1 MTRWLRT
8 VRTTG
13 LVIALG
19 TGGAV
24 LLPYDAV
31 AKVAQV
37 AAMSAGPTP
46 GVHASEGTA
55 THVSEGAATHVPEGA
70 ATHVPH
76 SPRETASPAP
86 SAASPR
92 PGRHA
97 PAPHAEP
104 SRAGSLAGEG
114 RERPGRRM
122 EDDGATEEAD
132 SGTQDTR
139 PEDTGAEDTE
149 PEDTGAED
157 SAATDEGAEH
167 AADGAA
173 TAVPEASRR
182 PVAPSR
188 QPVEQSVTEATHP
201 TEPVLRVLPLGSG
214 LVLIG
219 LGLALALL
227 GMRLRRG

>member
-24 LLPYDAV
+24 LLPYDAMAAV
-31 AKVAQV
+31 V
-37 AAMSAGPTP
+37 AMSAGPTP
-46 GVHASEGTA
+46 GVRA
-55 THVSEGAATHVPEGA
+55 SEGAATRVPERATTRAPEGA
-70 ATHVPH
+70 ATDVPH

-92 PGRHA
+92 PGRPA

-104 SRAGSLAGEG
+104 SRAGSRAGEG
-114 RERPGRRM
+114 RERPGRRV

-132 SGTQDTR
+132 SGT
-139 PEDTGAEDTE
+139 EDTGAEDTGA
-149 PEDTGAED
+149 EDTGAED

-188 QPVEQSVTEATHP
+188 QPIEQAVTEATP
-201 TEPVLRVLPLGSG
+201 PAQPVLRILPLGSG

-227 GMRLRRG
+227 GVRLRRS

>member
-31 AKVAQV
+31 AAMEAV
-37 AAMSAGPTP
+37 AATPAGPTP
-46 GVHASEGTA
+46 GVRASEGSA
-55 THVSEGAATHVPEGA
+55 THAPVGAATHVPR
-70 ATHVPH
+70 
-76 SPRETASPAP
+76 SPQGTASPAP
-86 SAASPR
+86 SSASPL

-97 PAPHAEP
+97 PAPHTEP

-132 SGTQDTR
+132 SGTQDTE
-139 PEDTGAEDTE
+139 PEDTGAEDTGAE
-149 PEDTGAED
+149 DTGAEDTGAED

-188 QPVEQSVTEATHP
+188 QPVEEAVTQATRP
-201 TEPVLRVLPLGSG
+201 TDPVLRILPLGSG

-227 GMRLRRG
+227 GVRLRRS